1 MAERMEADL
10 WRLDIPLVGNPL
22 KNLNSYLITGE
33 RNLLI
38 DTGFR
43 QVPCREAMDRQL
55 RQIGVDMDRTDI
67 FLTHLHSDHAGLAP
81 ELVRPGCR
89 IYISGVDLPGL
100 EDAMSPR
107 RWQRLYR
114 DYEHNGFPPEETA
127 TLWHGNPAQNAGASR
142 WDPSL
147 YTPLADGAEL
157 IYGSHHLRCILT
169 PGHTPGHLCLY
180 EPERR
185 WLFCGDHVLFHITPN
200 ICRWSGVA
208 DSLGDYLE
216 SLARIKTLPVARLLR
231 RYPVYLTAGAYHA
244 SDVPILVYK
253 KGQTDLLAA
262 LMPGFMPPSGPT
274 ENRIG
279 RSAPLF
285 FWKSGACL
293 AFSLALVG
301 VSVWQL
307 PGVTG
312 LLILPC
318 LLSAAALLVAAEGY
332 RLEGAGRTPGRV
344 LTVQYSRL
352 FTRHWVC
359 VFTPDVNFTLF
370 ASPFAQAVGRC
381 NLTVSLPGGGRLR
394 ARSVNRYRA
403 AHLPLDP

>member
-100 EDAMSPR
+100 EDAMSLR

-216 SLARIKTLPVARLLR
+216 SLARIKTLPVARLLPAHRAQTGDLFARAEELRAHHLR
-231 RYPVYLTAGAYHA
+231 R
-244 SDVPILVYK
+244 
-253 KGQTDLLAA
+253 LADA
-262 LMPGFMPPSGPT
+262 LDIVRREPG
-274 ENRIG
+274 
-279 RSAPLF
+279 
-285 FWKSGACL
+285 
-293 AFSLALVG
+293 
-301 VSVWQL
+301 
-307 PGVTG
+307 
-312 LLILPC
+312 
-318 LLSAAALLVAAEGY
+318 LSAYAI
-332 RLEGAGRTPGRV
+332 AGRMRWSIRCRYWGDFPVT
-344 LTVQYSRL
+344 QK
-352 FTRHWVC
+352 F
-359 VFTPDVNFTLF
+359 F
-370 ASPFAQAVGRC
+370 AVGEA
-381 NLTVSLPGGGRLR
+381 L
-394 ARSVNRYRA
+394 
-403 AHLPLDP
+403 AHLDYLEVRGLVERRSRGEIYGYFAVSGDRAIGYLKDKGEG